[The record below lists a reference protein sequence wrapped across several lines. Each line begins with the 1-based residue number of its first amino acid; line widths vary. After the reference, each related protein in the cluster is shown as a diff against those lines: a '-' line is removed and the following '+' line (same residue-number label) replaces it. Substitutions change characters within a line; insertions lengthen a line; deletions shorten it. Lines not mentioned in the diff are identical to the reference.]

1 MKKLFAFT
9 ALTICLV
16 GCGNPTLENECN
28 DKDAFLGNSYRELNA
43 CKNEYIQ
50 KMKVDIERL
59 KHDLDTTINVL
70 KIENEK
76 LKHDLEIFKIK
87 VHYECT
93 NGDSL
98 ISKHLN

>member
-16 GCGNPTLENECN
+16 GCGIPTLENECN
-28 DKDAFLGNSYRELNA
+28 DNDAFLGTSHRDLNE
-43 CKNEYIQ
+43 CKDKYIQ
-50 KMKVDIERL
+50 KMKFDIERL
-59 KHDLDTTINVL
+59 KHAHLDTINVL

-76 LKHDLEIFKIK
+76 LKRDLEIFKIK

-98 ISKHLN
+98 ISIHLN

>member
-9 ALTICLV
+9 ALAICLV
-16 GCGNPTLENECN
+16 GCGNPTLENECTDN
-28 DKDAFLGNSYRELNA
+28 DAFLGTSYRELNE
-43 CKNEYIQ
+43 CKDEYIQ
-50 KMKVDIERL
+50 KMKFDIERL
-59 KHDLDTTINVL
+59 KHDPDTINAL

-76 LKHDLEIFKIK
+76 LKHDLEIFKVK

-98 ISKHLN
+98 ISTHLN

>member
-9 ALTICLV
+9 ALTLCLI
-16 GCGNPTLENECN
+16 GCGNPTIENDCN
-28 DKDAFLGNSYRELNA
+28 DEDAFLGTSYRALNE
-43 CKNEYIQ
+43 CKDKYIQ
-50 KMKVDIERL
+50 KL
-59 KHDLDTTINVL
+59 KL
-70 KIENEK
+70 KIESLKYDPDSVNALKFENEK
-76 LKHDLEIFKIK
+76 LKYDLEIFKVK

>member
-16 GCGNPTLENECN
+16 GCGIPTLENECN
-28 DKDAFLGNSYRELNA
+28 DEDAFLGTSYMDLNA
-43 CKNEYIQ
+43 CKDKYIQ
-50 KMKVDIERL
+50 KMKF
-59 KHDLDTTINVL
+59 
-70 KIENEK
+70 ENEK
-76 LKHDLEIFKIK
+76 LKRDLEIFKIK

-98 ISKHLN
+98 ISIHLN

>member
-16 GCGNPTLENECN
+16 GCGIPTLENECN
-28 DKDAFLGNSYRELNA
+28 DKDAFLGTSYMDLNA
-43 CKNEYIQ
+43 CKDEYIQ
-50 KMKVDIERL
+50 KMKFNIERF
-59 KHDLDTTINVL
+59 KHDTINAL

-98 ISKHLN
+98 ISTHLN

>member
-1 MKKLFAFT
+1 MCVQLNLMLLYYSHEKF
-9 ALTICLV
+9 
-16 GCGNPTLENECN
+16 
-28 DKDAFLGNSYRELNA
+28 DKDAFLGTSFRALNE
-43 CKNEYIQ
+43 CKDEYIQ
-50 KMKVDIERL
+50 KMKFDIERL
-59 KHDLDTTINVL
+59 KHDPDTINAL

-76 LKHDLEIFKIK
+76 LKHDLEIFKVK